1 MYIVQGEQAEAEYL
15 VGDVEV
21 PDIGAGEARAGG
33 TVAGGVQGARIGP
46 EFSAL
51 YVQPPFMGEDRAVPS
66 HARRRDAI
74 EQIDAAANALD
85 EIFREAHAH
94 EVSRACAGKSVVVHF
109 EHLVHRQLL
118 FADGQPANRISGP
131 VMHSS

>member
-51 YVQPPFMGEDRAVPS
+51 YVLPPFMGEDRAVPS

-74 EQIDAAANALD
+74 EQIDAAANAFN
-85 EIFREAHAH
+85 EILRETDAH
-94 EVSRACAGKSVVVHF
+94 EIPWVCTGKRVVDHI
-109 EHLVHRQLL
+109 EHLMHRRLL
-118 FADGQPANRISGP
+118 LAD
-131 VMHSS
+131 